1 MGRAYSERFAIM
13 RDGGSINYVVPVGQ
27 RAVVKYVASR
37 NTATGGGEVM
47 IDVGGSTVWSR
58 SVPGATTLSDD
69 GLMLVAY
76 EGEQIRLT
84 NSQLGMRSVI
94 CGYLLAAS

>member
-13 RDGGSINYVVPVGQ
+13 RDLGSVNYVVPAGQ
-27 RAVVKYVASR
+27 RAVVKYCASR
-37 NTATGGGEVM
+37 NTTQAAGEVM

-58 SVPGATTLSDD
+58 AVPGATTVSDD

-76 EGEQIRLT
+76 EGESVRLT
-84 NSQLGMRSVI
+84 NSVNGLRSLI